1 MTDKSK
7 TIKIAV
13 SNQKGGCGKTTTV
26 INLGAALSALGSR
39 VLLVDFDPQCH
50 LSKWLGYEPH
60 GEPTSTDLIYNNIAK
75 LPFDLNGCIQH
86 CEEGFDYIPSSPLLA
101 GMLGILATDSDSS
114 NVVTRIFN
122 NDFFTMYD
130 FVIFDC
136 QTALDLLVTNVL
148 KCCDKLLIPVQADL
162 LAYEGVPQMIQTLT
176 RIKGDMDISKYLL
189 GFLVTMFV
197 TNTIHSMQILRGLK
211 ESYGNLVFDTVIS
224 NRTEAKN
231 AVGLHCSSVS
241 DSNSKVGHQ
250 YLEVARAVLEVLN
263 NEK

>member
-1 MTDKSK
+1 MKDKSK

-26 INLGAALSALGSR
+26 INLGAAMNELGKK

-50 LSKWLGYEPH
+50 LSKWLGYESK
-60 GEPTSTDLIYNNIAK
+60 GEPTSTDLIYTNIAK
-75 LPFDLNGCIQH
+75 TPFNLRGCIQH
-86 CEEGFDYIPSSPLLA
+86 SEEGFDYIPSSPLLA

-114 NVVTRIFN
+114 NVVTRIFEN
-122 NDFFTMYD
+122 EFFTEYD
-130 FVIFDC
+130 FIIFDC

-176 RIKGDMDISKYLL
+176 RIKGDMNIEKYIL
-189 GFLVTMFV
+189 GFLVTMYV
-197 TNTIHSMQILRGLK
+197 TNTTHSAQILKSLK
-211 ESYGNLVFDTVIS
+211 ESYGNLVLDTVIN

-231 AVGLHCSSVS
+231 AVGYHRSSVS
-241 DSNSKVGHQ
+241 DSNSTVGQQ
-250 YLEVARAVLEVLN
+250 YIEVAYSILGVLS